1 MPRSG
6 KYTYILSWQKNK
18 TELLCMHITTNVPPG
33 GTSYNGLYF
42 LGFRYT
48 KLGRDFTHECIYKGR
63 EICHF
68 SLQKNLKGLQKDFV
82 AVKSRE
88 NVLVS

>member
-1 MPRSG
+1 MR
-6 KYTYILSWQKNK
+6 
-18 TELLCMHITTNVPPG
+18 ITRNVPSPPPLR
-33 GTSYNGLYF
+33 GTPYNGLYF